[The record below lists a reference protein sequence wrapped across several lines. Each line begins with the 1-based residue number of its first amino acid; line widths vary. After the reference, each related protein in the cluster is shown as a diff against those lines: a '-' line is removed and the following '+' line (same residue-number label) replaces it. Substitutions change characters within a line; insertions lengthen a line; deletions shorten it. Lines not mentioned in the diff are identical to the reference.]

1 MRLPLLVRWT
11 YILIPGDCYSP
22 SRFVKTAFLNAN
34 YPTKDGSVGNIAR
47 MFHTLGNVSMIEG
60 AAAMADGQFE
70 KTIYTGCFE
79 ASTGMYYYNTY
90 DDPAIYCVS
99 LADADG
105 ADGLVTPEP
114 TRFDPSSC

>member
-1 MRLPLLVRWT
+1 M
-11 YILIPGDCYSP
+11 
-22 SRFVKTAFLNAN
+22 
-34 YPTKDGSVGNIAR
+34 GNLAR
-47 MFHTLGNVSMIEG
+47 MFHTLGNVSMVEG

-79 ASTGMYYYNTY
+79 ASTGTYYYNTY
-90 DDPAIYCVS
+90 DDPTIYCVS

-114 TRFDPSSC
+114 TRFDPSSR